1 MIDIMEMLNSRLPIF
16 NFFHQKLIEK
26 YKIEKFTGHWNE
38 SFYVYVFVSSLI
50 YILLIIYSFYLLYI
64 CLKEQKTK
72 GSGVTYVNGFCDV
85 IFACFCMPCYIVYR
99 GFLNPCK
106 TTQTERVIKE
116 TVIVAQPGVGV
127 AQPGV
132 GVAQPGVQQNLKLA
146 LATMNKT
153 SLMSGTLMLIPF
165 LLMPLVMGLLL
176 MALVQ
181 TMDFS
186 KFQ

>member
-1 MIDIMEMLNSRLPIF
+1 MIDIMEMFNSRLPIC

-132 GVAQPGVQQNLKLA
+132 AQPTTTNASGRLIAQPVLPGAEVIKSKPSQRVSSGGNSKYNVRLS
-146 LATMNKT
+146 NKVK
-153 SLMSGTLMLIPF
+153 I
-165 LLMPLVMGLLL
+165 
-176 MALVQ
+176 
-181 TMDFS
+181 
-186 KFQ
+186 

>member
-106 TTQTERVIKE
+106 VTETEKIITE
-116 TVIVAQPGVGV
+116 TVIVAQPGV
-127 AQPGV
+127 AQPTTTNSSGRV
-132 GVAQPGVQQNLKLA
+132 IAQPVLPGAEKIKTKSSQRVSSGGNSKYKIKLS
-146 LATMNKT
+146 NKVK
-153 SLMSGTLMLIPF
+153 I
-165 LLMPLVMGLLL
+165 
-176 MALVQ
+176 
-181 TMDFS
+181 
-186 KFQ
+186 

>member
-106 TTQTERVIKE
+106 TTQTEKIITE
-116 TVIVAQPGVGV
+116 TVIVAQPGVAQPGFAQPGV
-127 AQPGV
+127 AQPTTTNSSGRLI
-132 GVAQPGVQQNLKLA
+132 AQPVLPGAELIKSKSSQRVSSGGNSMYKIKLS
-146 LATMNKT
+146 NKVN
-153 SLMSGTLMLIPF
+153 I
-165 LLMPLVMGLLL
+165 
-176 MALVQ
+176 
-181 TMDFS
+181 
-186 KFQ
+186 

>member
-132 GVAQPGVQQNLKLA
+132 GVAQPGVAQPTTTNSSGRVIAQPVLPGAEVIKSKPSQRVSKGGNSKYKIKLS
-146 LATMNKT
+146 NKVN
-153 SLMSGTLMLIPF
+153 I
-165 LLMPLVMGLLL
+165 
-176 MALVQ
+176 
-181 TMDFS
+181 
-186 KFQ
+186 